1 MTTQEVSSM
10 STRHTLIAVIGCA
23 AFAAGC
29 GDDDSG
35 SDRSSGSADTTKV
48 VSVEERHAQL
58 QNDPYDL
65 RCADI
70 RDKLTA
76 GRITRVVQVAL
87 ADDAEIRGLTRLQAS
102 QSIYYAITELCKAQ
116 PGSYKPA
123 KDAVAGVRSG
133 EFRAEL

>member
-1 MTTQEVSSM
+1 M

-29 GDDDSG
+29 GDDDSD
-35 SDRSSGSADTTKV
+35 SDHSSGSADRPKV

-58 QNDPYDL
+58 QKDPYDV

-76 GRITRVVQVAL
+76 ARITRVVQVAL
-87 ADDAEIRGLTRLQAS
+87 ADDAKIRGLNRLQAS
-102 QSIYYAITELCKAQ
+102 QSIYYAITELCKTQ
-116 PGSYKPA
+116 PDSYKPA

>member
-1 MTTQEVSSM
+1 M

-29 GDDDSG
+29 GDDDAG
-35 SDRSSGSADTTKV
+35 SDRSSGSADRPKV

-58 QNDPYDL
+58 QKDPYDV

-76 GRITRVVQVAL
+76 ARITRVVQVAL
-87 ADDAEIRGLTRLQAS
+87 ADDARIRGLNRLQAS
-102 QSIYYAITELCKAQ
+102 QSIYYAITELCKSK
-116 PGSYKPA
+116 PGSYQPA